1 MAAAEQRRSYPATW
15 HGFVV
20 HLATK
25 TCVTTSSVLCSYDT
39 LCTYNVAHSTSMSEQ
54 AVEEH
59 FVRFCML
66 HRNDG
71 ADMLAGAFAKE
82 AAR

>member
-1 MAAAEQRRSYPATW
+1 M
-15 HGFVV
+15 
-20 HLATK
+20 
-25 TCVTTSSVLCSYDT
+25 CV
-39 LCTYNVAHSTSMSEQ
+39 Q
-54 AVEEH
+54 AVPEH

-66 HRNDG
+66 HREG